1 MRILSHR
8 GYWQAPEEKNQ
19 LVAFS
24 RSFDLGF
31 GCETD
36 LRDCGGE
43 LVISHDMATGGEMTF
58 EELLQ
63 LMDGRNLP
71 LALNIKADG
80 LAGRMLEL
88 LNQYGH
94 TNYFTFDMSIPE
106 MVKQVGMQLKVYAPL
121 SDVNQTPVLLE
132 KSSGVWLDGFY
143 SIWYDNQVIEELIGR
158 NLEVCIVSSELHG
171 RSYEKQW
178 GDLKSNKFI
187 SSSELLLCTDRPE
200 EASGYFA

>member
-1 MRILSHR
+1 
-8 GYWQAPEEKNQ
+8 
-19 LVAFS
+19 
-24 RSFDLGF
+24 
-31 GCETD
+31 
-36 LRDCGGE
+36 
-43 LVISHDMATGGEMTF
+43 
-58 EELLQ
+58 
-63 LMDGRNLP
+63 

-80 LAGRMLEL
+80 LAERMLEL

>member
-8 GYWQAPEEKNQ
+8 GYWQTPEEKNQ

-36 LRDCGGE
+36 MRDCGGE

-71 LALNIKADG
+71 LSLNIKADG
-80 LAGRMLEL
+80 LAERMLEL

>member
-8 GYWQAPEEKNQ
+8 GYWQTPEEKNQ

-36 LRDCGGE
+36 MRDCGGE

-80 LAGRMLEL
+80 LAERMLEL